1 MVMDEEKPDAIE
13 QALSKA
19 KVQIVNEEF
28 SNFGTYVW
36 IKSNGKVFSDGDGNV
51 LSIEA
56 FKDDHERIKKLK
68 DAASYY
74 GEPDGRAVFYPGT
87 RQVSEETHSEQ
98 VDRMKQGLIPSMNDL
113 GAVIAAKKTLAAYGD
128 EG

>member
-1 MVMDEEKPDAIE
+1 MKKKKPRFPGQVGDT
-13 QALSKA
+13 
-19 KVQIVNEEF
+19 KVQVIEENF

-36 IKSNGKVFSDGDGNV
+36 HKPNGKAFTDGEGNA

-56 FKDDHERIKKLK
+56 MKGDLTRVQELQ
-68 DAASYY
+68 DAARYWGQAEGS
-74 GEPDGRAVFYPGT
+74 AKFYPNM
-87 RQVSEETHSEQ
+87 RKISEEAHSEQ

-113 GAVIAAKKTLAAYGD
+113 GAVIAAKNTLEAHGD